1 MERGVCKMKRR
12 IVPTLV
18 LVCVSVLMLACS
30 STSTS
35 PNNIFYAWNQKA
47 EIGVGDTLTVTLES
61 NPTTGFEWELRE
73 FSEEGILEL
82 MGSEYQPG
90 EEAKQDIPVPG
101 AGGLEVWTF
110 KGIKKGQTVIFLD
123 YNQPWD
129 SGIKAD
135 KFLMVR
141 VTVK

>member
-1 MERGVCKMKRR
+1 M
-12 IVPTLV
+12 T
-18 LVCVSVLMLACS
+18 ACS
-30 STSTS
+30 STDTS
-35 PNNIFYAWNQKA
+35 SNNIFYAWDQKA
-47 EIGVGDTLTVTLES
+47 EIGIGDTLIVTLES

-90 EEAKQDIPVPG
+90 EEAKQDTPVPG

-110 KGIKKGQTVIFLD
+110 KGLKKGQTVIFLD

-129 SGIKAD
+129 GGIKGD

>member
-1 MERGVCKMKRR
+1 MKRK
-12 IVPTLV
+12 ILPTLA
-18 LVCVSVLMLACS
+18 LVCVLVLMPACS
-30 STSTS
+30 STDTS
-35 PNNIFYAWNQKA
+35 SNNIFYAWNQKA
-47 EIGVGDTLTVTLES
+47 EIGIGDTLIVTLES

-90 EEAKQDIPVPG
+90 EEAKQDTPVPG

-110 KGIKKGQTVIFLD
+110 KGLKKGETVIFLD

-129 SGIKAD
+129 GGLKAE